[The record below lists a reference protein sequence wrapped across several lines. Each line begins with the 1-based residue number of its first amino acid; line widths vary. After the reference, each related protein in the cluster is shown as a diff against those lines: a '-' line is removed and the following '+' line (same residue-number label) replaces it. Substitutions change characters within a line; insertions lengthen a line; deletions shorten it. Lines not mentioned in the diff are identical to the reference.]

1 MLDFSSPAVLA
12 GIAVVSYF
20 IGSIA
25 SAVLVARVFG
35 LPDPRHAGSGNPGAT
50 NVLRLGGKKAA
61 ILTLLGDLGK
71 GLLPVIVLR
80 LLHAPDDALALAA
93 LAAFLGHLFPVFFGF
108 KGGKGV
114 ATAAGALLAL
124 SLPVGTLSVA
134 TWLVVAYAT
143 RYSSLAALM
152 AAIIAALTAV
162 YFAAPV
168 IALTVSLMAVLL
180 IARHHRNIGRL
191 WRGEEPKIGKK

>member
-1 MLDFSSPAVLA
+1 MLDFSSPAALG
-12 GIAVVSYF
+12 GIAVVSYL

-25 SAVLVARVFG
+25 SAVLVAKLFG
-35 LPDPRHAGSGNPGAT
+35 LPDPRKAGSGNPGAT

-71 GLLPVIVLR
+71 GLVPVLVLR
-80 LLHAPDDALALAA
+80 LLHAPDAALAIAA
-93 LAAFLGHLFPVFFGF
+93 LAAFLGHLFPIFFGF

-124 SLPVGTLSVA
+124 SPPVGALCVA
-134 TWLVVAYAT
+134 TWLLSAYLT
-143 RYSSLAALM
+143 RYSSLSALIAAIVAALV
-152 AAIIAALTAV
+152 AVSVAPPAISLAI
-162 YFAAPV
+162 
-168 IALTVSLMAVLL
+168 SLMTALL
-180 IARHHRNIGRL
+180 IARHHRNIRRL

>member
-1 MLDFSSPAVLA
+1 MVDFSSPYSLV
-12 GIAVVSYF
+12 GIAVGSYL

-25 SAVLVARVFG
+25 SAVLVSKLFG
-35 LPDPRHAGSGNPGAT
+35 LPDPRSAGSGNPGAT

-71 GLLPVIVLR
+71 GLLPVLVLR
-80 LLHAPDDALALAA
+80 LLHAPDAALALAA
-93 LAAFLGHLFPVFFGF
+93 LAAFLGHLFPIFFGF

-124 SLPVGTLSVA
+124 SPPVGALCVA
-134 TWLVVAYAT
+134 AWAAAAYVT
-143 RYSSLAALM
+143 RYSSLSALLAAVVAALVS
-152 AAIIAALTAV
+152 V
-162 YFAAPV
+162 YFASPV
-168 IALTVSLMAVLL
+168 ITLAITAMAALL
-180 IARHHRNIGRL
+180 IARHHRNIRRL